1 MRMLGTVLTRLVQK
15 AGLLISN
22 ATTYLTK
29 KLSQLLGVLTVLKT
43 QSVELLNLC
52 VSSLLKIKALL
63 AQLITLVLSIKCAVT
78 PALMKL
84 WGLGLQLLTTVRQTH
99 QHVKSLFKKSK

>member
-15 AGLLISN
+15 VGSLILSVL
-22 ATTYLTK
+22 ASLTK
-29 KLSQLLGVLTVLKT
+29 KLLQLRGVLTNLKT
-43 QSVELLNLC
+43 QSVAYLNQC
-52 VSSLLKIKALL
+52 ANHLLKIKALL

-99 QHVKSLFKKSK
+99 QHVKSLFKKTK